1 MWQYSQSLGQ
11 IVDGSSSKP
20 QTFLGYSGAYGST
33 PADEGKVDFGPI
45 VQGDYSIGA
54 ATAEKGPLSLPL
66 TPDAATAAKI
76 ASYGRTPYDSF
87 LIHGDNAAHPGH
99 SSDGCIV
106 LSEAAR
112 QAIVDSK
119 DTDLRVVA

>member
-1 MWQYSQSLGQ
+1 MWTYSQSEGKIVGQ
-11 IVDGSSSKP
+11 ES
-20 QTFLGYSGAYGST
+20 TFLGYSGAYGSV
-33 PADEGKVDFGPI
+33 PADEGKVGFGPI
-45 VQGDYSIGA
+45 VQGDYYIS
-54 ATAEKGPLSLPL
+54 TPTTEKGPLSLPL

-76 ASYGRTPYDSF
+76 SAYGRVPYNSF

-112 QAIVDSK
+112 QAIADSK
-119 DTDLRVVA
+119 DSQLRVVA